1 MKRRTLLAA
10 SAALAANPLG
20 LTRTVQAQATN
31 GRAKIV
37 LWHAMT
43 GPLAETLNLLVN
55 GFNISQKT
63 TEVTAVFKGTYAD
76 TLTASIAAFRA
87 GQAPHIAQIF
97 EVGTASMLAAGKA
110 VKQTWDLIKET
121 GVDINPAN
129 YVPAIRGYYSL
140 PDGRLASMPFN
151 SSTAVMWFNKDQFE
165 RAGLDPEKPPV
176 TWQQVVEACRTLKA
190 KNAGASATWA
200 PSTTS
205 WPTWIQLEQFSA
217 IHNLP
222 YATKANGFEGLDAE
236 LKINGPAQVKQIQR
250 LLDMAKEGL
259 FKYGGRDGA
268 ADALFP
274 AGEAAIGF
282 NSSGAR
288 GQINRTAKFKWAAAY
303 LPYDPDVIAKP
314 INSIIGGASLWTMTA
329 PGRTAEEY
337 KGVAEFLKF
346 IGLPDNDARWHQQ
359 TGYVPVTMAGYD
371 LSKQQG
377 YYEKNPG
384 ADLPF
389 QQLTRGT
396 VTANSKGI
404 RLGRMLEL
412 RSIIDEELEK
422 ALQGQQNAKQA
433 LDSAVLRG
441 NKILREFQ
449 KTAKA

>member
-10 SAALAANPLG
+10 SAALAATPLG
-20 LTRTVQAQATN
+20 LTRPAHADS

-63 TEVTAVFKGTYAD
+63 TEVTAVFKGSYPD

-97 EVGTASMLAAGKA
+97 EVGTASMMAAGKA
-110 VKQTWDLIKET
+110 VKQTWELIKET
-121 GVDINPAN
+121 GVHINPDN

-140 PDGRLASMPFN
+140 ADGRLAAMPFN
-151 SSTAVMWFNKDQFE
+151 SSTAVMWYNKDQFE
-165 RAGLDPEKPPV
+165 KAGLDPEKPPV
-176 TWQQVVEACRTLKA
+176 TWQQVLEASRTLKA
-190 KNAGASATWA
+190 KNAGGSATWA
-200 PSTTS
+200 PVTTS
-205 WPTWIQLEQFSA
+205 WPSWIQLEQFSA

-222 YATKANGFEGLDAE
+222 YATRENGFQGLDAD
-236 LKINGPAQVKQIQR
+236 LKINGAGQVKHIQL

-268 ADALFP
+268 ADPIFP
-274 AGEAAIGF
+274 AGDAAIAF

-288 GQINRTAKFKWAAAY
+288 GQIARTAKFKWAAAF
-303 LPYDPDVIAKP
+303 LPYDPATIAKP
-314 INSIIGGASLWTMTA
+314 INSIIGGASLWCMTA

-346 IGLPDNDARWHQQ
+346 LGQPDNDARWHQQ
-359 TGYVPVTMAGYD
+359 TGYVPVTVAGYE
-371 LSKQQG
+371 LSRQQG
-377 YYEKNPG
+377 FYKANPG

-389 QQLTRGT
+389 EQLNRGQVT
-396 VTANSKGI
+396 VNSKGI
-404 RLGRMLEL
+404 RLGRMPEL
-412 RSIIDEELEK
+412 RSIIEEELEK

-433 LDSAVLRG
+433 LDSATLRG

>member
-10 SAALAANPLG
+10 SAAMAATPLG
-20 LTRTVQAQATN
+20 LTRPAQAQS

-63 TEVTAVFKGTYAD
+63 TEVTAVFKGSYPD

-97 EVGTASMLAAGKA
+97 EVGTASMMAAGKA
-110 VKQTWDLIKET
+110 VKQTWELIKET

-140 PDGRLASMPFN
+140 ANGKLAAMPFN
-151 SSTAVMWFNKDQFE
+151 SSTAMMWYNKDQFE
-165 RAGLDPEKPPV
+165 KAGLDPEKPPV
-176 TWQQVVEACRTLKA
+176 TWPQVLEACRTLKA
-190 KNAGASATWA
+190 KNAGGSATWA
-200 PSTTS
+200 PVTTS
-205 WPTWIQLEQFSA
+205 WPSWIQLEQFSA

-222 YATKANGFEGLDAE
+222 YATRENGFQGLDAD
-236 LKINGPAQVKQIQR
+236 LKINGAGQVKQIQR

-268 ADALFP
+268 ADPIFP
-274 AGEAAIGF
+274 AGDAAIAF

-288 GQINRTAKFKWAAAY
+288 GQIARTAKFKWAAAF
-303 LPYDPDVIAKP
+303 LPYDPEIIAKP
-314 INSIIGGASLWTMTA
+314 INSIIGGASLWSMTA

-346 IGLPDNDARWHQQ
+346 IGQPDNDARWHQQ
-359 TGYVPVTMAGYD
+359 TGYVPVTMAGYE
-371 LSKQQG
+371 LSRQQG
-377 YYEKNPG
+377 FYKANPG

-389 QQLTRGT
+389 EQLNRGQVT
-396 VTANSKGI
+396 VNSKGI
-404 RLGRMLEL
+404 RLGRMPEL
-412 RSIIDEELEK
+412 RSIIEEELEK

-433 LDSAVLRG
+433 LDSATLRG

>member
-10 SAALAANPLG
+10 TAALAAAPVG
-20 LTRTVQAQATN
+20 VTRPARAQS
-31 GRAKIV
+31 GRSKIV
-37 LWHAMT
+37 FWHAMT
-43 GPLAETLNLLVN
+43 GPLGETLNLLVN
-55 GFNISQKT
+55 GFNISQKSA
-63 TEVTAVFKGTYAD
+63 EVTAVFKGSYPE
-76 TLTASIAAFRA
+76 TLTAAIAAFRA
-87 GQAPHIAQIF
+87 GQAPHLVQIF

-110 VKQTWDLIKET
+110 VMQTWELIKET
-121 GVDINPAN
+121 GAAIDPAQ

-151 SSTAVMWFNKDQFE
+151 SSTAVMWYSKDAFE
-165 RAGLDPEKPPV
+165 KAGLDPEKPPS
-176 TWQQVVEACRTLKA
+176 TWQELVETCRTLKA
-190 KNAGASATWA
+190 KVAGSSATWA
-200 PSTTS
+200 PLTTS
-205 WPTWIQLEQFSA
+205 WPSWILLEQFSA

-236 LKINGPAQVKQIQR
+236 LRVNGPGQVKAIQR
-250 LLDMAKEGL
+250 VLDMAKEGL

-268 ADALFP
+268 ADSLFP
-274 AGEAAIGF
+274 AGETAIAF

-288 GQINRTAKFKWAAAY
+288 GLINRTAKFKWAPAF
-303 LPYDPDVIAKP
+303 LPYDPEIIAKP

-329 PGRTAEEY
+329 PGRTTDEY
-337 KGVAEFLKF
+337 KGAAEFLKF

-371 LSKQQG
+371 LTRQQG
-377 YYEKNPG
+377 YYDKNPG
-384 ADLPF
+384 TDLPF
-389 QQLTRGT
+389 QQLTRGQ

-433 LDSAVLRG
+433 LDAAVTRG
-441 NKILREFQ
+441 NKVLREFQ
-449 KTAKA
+449 KSVKS